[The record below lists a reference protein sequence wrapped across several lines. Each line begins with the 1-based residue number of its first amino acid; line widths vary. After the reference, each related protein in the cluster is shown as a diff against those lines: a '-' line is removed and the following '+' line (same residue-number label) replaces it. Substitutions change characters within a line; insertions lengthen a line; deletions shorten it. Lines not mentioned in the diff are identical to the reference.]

1 MGNSSHGAQ
10 ATVPEMPPGG
20 VIIREAVLARSI
32 GPKCIFQHFERF
44 VISWNPCLS
53 ISMFF
58 GV

>member
-10 ATVPEMPPGG
+10 ATVPQMPLGG
-20 VIIREAVLARSI
+20 VIIPEAALARSV
-32 GPKCIFQHFERF
+32 GQKCICQHLERF